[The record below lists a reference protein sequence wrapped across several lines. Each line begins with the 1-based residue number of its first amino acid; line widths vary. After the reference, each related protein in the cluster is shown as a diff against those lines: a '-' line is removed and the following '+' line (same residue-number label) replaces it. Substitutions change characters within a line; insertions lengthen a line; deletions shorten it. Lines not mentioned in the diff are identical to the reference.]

1 MSDNR
6 NIIDDIIETDKHDLE
21 SMIEDLN
28 NEKITKSLLHFPES
42 SETIRELDF
51 KDKKVKYKNQ
61 EMILTGIDDLLI
73 SRGARLILFLPLIVV
88 ILFGLAQS
96 FSSSNPDWWVNS
108 VQGLLFNQ
116 DISTSI
122 YFISLLIM
130 IADLSLLI
138 ILLRLIYVTRQI
150 FIIEAKEITNS
161 GITFNSAHGYAQMKE
176 IIDGSS
182 RQLNV
187 TTGLMFL
194 ATLLLSLSLYFSKKF
209 KSNLNHIVR

>member
-96 FSSSNPDWWVNS
+96 FSS
-108 VQGLLFNQ
+108 F
-116 DISTSI
+116 
-122 YFISLLIM
+122 
-130 IADLSLLI
+130 
-138 ILLRLIYVTRQI
+138 
-150 FIIEAKEITNS
+150 
-161 GITFNSAHGYAQMKE
+161 
-176 IIDGSS
+176 
-182 RQLNV
+182 
-187 TTGLMFL
+187 
-194 ATLLLSLSLYFSKKF
+194 
-209 KSNLNHIVR
+209 